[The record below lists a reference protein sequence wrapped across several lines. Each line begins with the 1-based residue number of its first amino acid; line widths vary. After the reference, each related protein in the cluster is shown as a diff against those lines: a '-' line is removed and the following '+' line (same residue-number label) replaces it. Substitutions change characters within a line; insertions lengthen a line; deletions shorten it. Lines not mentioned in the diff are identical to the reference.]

1 MKTKLLS
8 LLFFSTFL
16 SFSQTDIEQLQS
28 ATGSQY
34 TLLNGTVDQ
43 STTGANVSWDFT
55 SLSNTTILL
64 TDTYAVSG
72 LNATIQTNDG
82 ATLVSSIGLVNTG
95 GEIAVTSALSS
106 GIQLNYS
113 NTAVIGTFPLSYGYS
128 NTDSVDGTFSG
139 TVSGTVLNTSSITVE
154 VDGWGN
160 LKVGTF
166 DGEVTRLKIVQ
177 NLNLLVGGF
186 VTGTATQT
194 SYFYYDVNNDDLIF
208 RFTRLQVP
216 LASIDE
222 TTQESLSTYTLK
234 TNNFV
239 TNNIDLKLLSN
250 PVKDL
255 LSFVVSDFIEI
266 ESTTISDISGRI
278 VLKVDDNISSLN
290 VSQLPSGLFMVS
302 VSTNRGL
309 VTKKFIK
316 K

>member
-34 TLLNGTVDQ
+34 TILNGTVDQ

-55 SLSNTTILL
+55 SLSNTTTLL
-64 TDTYAVSG
+64 TDTYAVLG

-194 SYFYYDVNNDDLIF
+194 SYFYYDANNDDLIF